1 MIFFFVHG
9 FILATSLKINSKKLI
24 QLQKTSTKTEVEGS
38 ERTWDNGAGE
48 ILKRI
53 HIPFYPKNVGRRLI
67 TGRENPE
74 NCGEVENPENCGL
87 LENLENCGLL
97 ENLVN
102 CGVLENLEN
111 CEVLETL
118 EFGEVRVRL
127 WVPPCPG
134 LSSTIDIL
142 SWVLLPGIAT
152 TAERELAV
160 VGGASAT
167 LPWEVPPG
175 GVDLRSSAGHPQQR
189 YHHDKH
195 VH

>member
-134 LSSTIDIL
+134 LSFSIAGCVVCIVL
-142 SWVLLPGIAT
+142 SCIQVFLASLVSVLAMSLS
-152 TAERELAV
+152 V
-160 VGGASAT
+160 T
-167 LPWEVPPG
+167 LCQVLG
-175 GVDLRSSAGHPQQR
+175 LDLRGF
-189 YHHDKH
+189 
-195 VH
+195 VVE